1 MLFNI
6 LRVDAIEILRAF
18 VCDTLSV
25 VPWIGRGLL
34 PASRLHIPVKKM
46 AVEAKQATMMAP
58 DFAGL
63 KSDNHL
69 ATQDSSGPG
78 VAQQPLVRDIHDI
91 QLGQCHDECAD
102 LPVKLQAAWAL
113 LVAIY
118 TNSTDVIFGINSSP
132 AVNEPV
138 TTKLARP
145 CPVHLQ
151 IDWQSTVLECLKSI
165 RSRTGEMVVE
175 QDATTSV
182 DPFGDVLVPG
192 VRASETALVVLDKGD
207 FGHERTEAERQ
218 QWGRY
223 YLVVEC
229 LPVGSRTLRISFHS
243 SSPDLDGTC
252 SHRMIS
258 QFAHLVRQLCSF
270 DTTYCSHTRSAKRLI
285 DLNPLCD
292 EDKERIWV
300 WNASLPRTV
309 DSLLHGL
316 FSQSVMSHPQRVAID
331 AWDGSLS
338 YAELDEKST
347 NLAAKL
353 IADGVAD
360 AGKVVPLCFDKTIW
374 TTITILAIAKA
385 GSIFVLLDPHQ
396 PIERLK
402 SIMDQLEATVVL
414 ARPSTA
420 AIAKSL
426 TQNVLFVDDTFL
438 PDDPDLSAVTKRQSC
453 LSPANT
459 LYTVF
464 TSGSTG
470 VPKGVKISHAN
481 LCSAA
486 THQAR
491 ALGFANSRVLDSSSY
506 SFDAYVFNTFY
517 TLLSGGCLCV
527 CSDTDRI
534 NRLQETCQ
542 EMRITLAQLTPSLS
556 QVLDPEALPNLR
568 TLILTGEKLN
578 ESVLTPWVTAGVRVV
593 NAYGPTECTI
603 MCAANTNVTSARETE
618 SIGRGLGATLWL
630 ADVNDIGRLAPIGA
644 VGELLIEG
652 PLIGQGYL
660 GDEVKTEVALCLPP
674 PAGYLAGVAHAPQA
688 RLFRTRDLAR
698 YNVDGSI
705 SFIGRADTQIKI
717 NGQRVEVGEIEH
729 WLGQYWLLDTRP
741 VVEAVKWPSGATQL
755 IAFVGTEAD
764 PTTTNARLQD
774 LIRHATSALTDHL
787 PKYMIPSAYFPV
799 QVIPMTA
806 SGKTDRKTLR
816 QLALASQDKLLPAH
830 QSSPSHEQNGT
841 QQPLTTH
848 ELMLRKQW
856 AAALDTD
863 ESLVGPEDNFFAKGD
878 SLAAIRL
885 VALSRQNALAEFT
898 VADVF
903 RFPRLAD
910 LACHIGKREP
920 PSSDKKTRAEMAP
933 FSLLCETETDI
944 DNLRAAISQAAMC
957 SATDVEDAYPCSP
970 VQEEMMALSALQ
982 PRDFVTY
989 EVLRLPAEIDMA
1001 KLLSTLQR
1009 LAQGIPILRTCITHT
1024 RVATGHD
1031 SHDLIQSVI
1040 RGSIPVSRYSALDEC
1055 LDGEK
1060 ARVVGLGDPLF
1071 RLATVE
1077 HDIDEDDRTSPAQ
1090 RCLVLIMHHA
1100 IYDGWFLDLLMK
1112 AVRDDYAGIDQ
1123 ANLLPYGLFIQ
1134 YLERSDRTKSADY
1147 WLNRLNS
1154 VDLRLFPAYPTPTYR
1169 PSPRSVHHSC
1179 IPAIPWVRATGVTPT
1194 TLIHAAWAMILS
1206 THSGSDDVVFGAT
1219 ALGRQVPMTG
1229 IESVGGPTIA
1239 TIPVRIKAE
1248 QATPVGEFLRRI
1260 QTQAAEAI
1268 PFTHFGIR
1276 NIRRLSL
1283 EAEMACQFRTFLVV
1297 QPPTTDADTDYL
1309 SLGRGSEDIM
1319 AFNTYAL
1326 MLECSLNLTGGL
1338 DIRASF
1344 DEEVITSGQV
1354 REMLSQMERI
1364 LTLLCSE
1371 DKASSVSDLMM
1382 RTTTDSWVGMGADKV
1397 PTHTPPIDEVE
1408 LHLRSCMGRGISDVV
1423 VEIVELPELSKRIVA
1438 FLCVDSTTDLRDRVS
1453 VMCRDM
1459 ANHFSR
1465 HLTPSHYLPV
1475 QQIPVSEHGGPDRHA
1490 LQRLAQKADPRQFVT
1505 DSFYHATMSE
1515 DDGRDGA
1522 LTEVE
1527 EVFRRLWAST
1537 IRVPVTSI
1545 GKGSSF
1551 LFLGGDS
1558 LTAMKFVAAAR
1569 TEGYSITV
1577 AEVLKTPILAEMAAI
1592 ARRDADRTVS
1602 PATIPP
1608 FTLLDPGIDRGQLA
1622 AACHVSPKAVED
1634 AYPCSPLQESMMS
1647 RTLQRPGDFVSRG
1660 LIELPPSVEVER
1672 LKRAWSTVAATTP
1685 ILRTRIIDMAGRGL
1699 LQVVLDEPLSWHEYD
1714 NIDAV
1719 QEMAMGLGQP
1729 LIRFCIVRVTKGDQW
1744 SPSLLL
1750 TIHHA
1755 IYDRWSV
1762 LRILKAVESVY
1773 SNGTTHEPLL
1783 PYNIFVNYLV
1793 RDLDEGEA
1801 KRFWAQYLSG
1811 LSAREFPC
1819 LPSRRYQ
1826 PTTDAYLKHH
1836 VSGVQWPR
1844 SITPTTVLKA
1854 GWATVMSLYTNCDD
1868 TLFGMTVMGRQGPVA
1883 GIEAIAGP
1891 TIATVPIRVLI
1902 DWKESP
1908 LSLLRRVQSQA
1919 ADMIPVEQYGLGRI
1933 CRLGPDAELATQFQS
1948 LLVVQPPRS
1957 ASSEDGMIGLQLGD
1971 DIEEGDATALTI
1983 ECAIDDD
1990 HPAQGGGFVA
2000 NVSYDTRVLDPTQA
2014 QRVAS
2019 LFEHVVR
2026 QLCIYGESDD
2036 TALAS
2041 IDMTTREDRDTI
2053 WTTNVDVPREWN
2065 MHLGIMLA
2073 DRIAEQSDA
2082 TAVRA
2087 WDGELSYGEL
2097 YSRARRLAYTLVVD
2111 HGAGPEIAFPI
2122 CSAKS
2127 LWVPVAMLAVLMSGG
2142 TIVLMDP
2149 SQPQE
2154 RLTQIVEQV
2163 GARVILT
2170 SSSTGAV
2177 VQQLG
2182 IRALVIDYELI
2193 YSLPA
2198 SSAAIN
2204 DSSWVPELRPEDAAY
2219 IVFTSGSTGAPKGA
2233 AMTHANC
2240 CSALFHQNKALG
2252 ITQQT
2257 RVIDLPSYAFDVCWE
2272 HFVQALYFGG
2282 CICIPSDA
2290 ECLNDMTGAINR
2302 FEATF
2307 LQLTPSVAR
2316 AVDPAT
2322 VPSVEAVSLIG
2333 EALCMD
2339 DVTRWPREV
2348 KVLNVYG
2355 PCECTPTATV
2365 ATYGEDFFDSV
2376 TMGLSYGVNSWIV
2389 STVQPD
2395 TLAPVGG
2402 EGELVLEGPLVGRG
2416 YLNAPEQNE
2425 KALINNPAWLSRGN
2439 GGSVPGRQG
2448 RLYRTG
2454 DLVKTDSRGRLVFMG
2469 RKDAQVKLRG
2479 QRVELGEVETH
2490 SRRILGPSFS
2500 VVAEVIDTNR
2510 GTSNMKAQSLALFIC
2525 TAEDVSASGAEPP
2538 QLSPALFK
2546 DLSAQLAQSLPK
2558 YMVPSSFIRVE
2569 QFPLTASG
2577 KIHRK
2582 ALRAIGAATKAE
2594 EMQNRSAAGELKS
2607 ENERLLASSWAE
2619 TLGITPDVIGRSDSF
2634 FDLGGDSLAAIHL
2647 VGVARKFQLHLTV
2660 LAIFRH
2666 PRLEDMARQLEDSTE
2681 ALGRTVPA
2689 SSAPAVTAALDAV
2702 PTPAEVS
2709 KALSIEVHSI
2719 TDILPVTE
2727 FQEYAIRCTL
2737 AMPRTEWNY
2746 FALAFRSRADVA
2758 QLRRVCEQL
2767 FQKLDALRSVF
2778 AQHGD
2783 GYVQVFLNHLEA
2795 PVTVTQTSGSL
2806 DAACADVCQ
2815 QDLAEAVSL
2824 GSPFVRCFI
2833 VQNTETGEARLIL
2846 GMSHACYDGIS
2857 SVRLAQAI
2865 GGLYEDRPLP
2875 DIGKFAEYL
2884 GNALSRSEEA
2894 LAHWSSVLEG
2904 SPPPLALNRDCP
2916 RAAQTP
2922 EVRVRLS
2929 KEVTLR
2935 RIPSG
2940 ITAATVFAAALGAA
2954 MATQAGCD
2962 DVVIG
2967 RAVSGRAL
2975 PFSTQ
2980 DTESVIGPCLNLV
2993 PARIRFGRSSDATSV
3008 LTALQEQFT
3017 ASIPH
3022 ETTGLAE
3029 IVKHCTSWPLGTSYG
3044 CVFYYQGMQDPRTSI
3059 AGNEVHLDALQ
3070 LDRPDPPEP
3079 LRLDV
3084 TPHEGGE
3091 KYMVDLSVPTAACNL
3106 VDCLGL
3112 LDGMVDWL
3120 SRLGGDVPAVTSE
3133 CGGLMPAEV
3142 LARPSTVLEGPPV
3155 AEVLA

>member
-91 QLGQCHDECAD
+91 QLCQCHDECAD

-118 TNSTDVIFGINSSP
+118 TNSTDVIFGINSSS
-132 AVNEPV
+132 AVNEPD

-145 CPVHLQ
+145 CPVRLQ

-218 QWGRY
+218 QWGQY

-229 LPVGSRTLRISFHS
+229 LPVGSRTLRISLHS

-285 DLNPLCD
+285 DLNPL
-292 EDKERIWV
+292 
-300 WNASLPRTV
+300 TV

-459 LYTVF
+459 LYAVF

-517 TLLSGGCLCV
+517 TLLSGGDLSRNANHPGSTHTLLV
-527 CSDTDRI
+527 PGPGPGSSTESANPHSDR
-534 NRLQETCQ
+534 
-542 EMRITLAQLTPSLS
+542 
-556 QVLDPEALPNLR
+556 
-568 TLILTGEKLN
+568 EKLN

-618 SIGRGLGATLWL
+618 SIGCGLGATLWL

-660 GDEVKTEVALCLPP
+660 GDEVKTQEALCLPP

-755 IAFVGTEAD
+755 IAFARDLGAYRPSAQVHDTFCVFSRPGHSHD
-764 PTTTNARLQD
+764 RVWKNRSQNTTTARFGLARQV
-774 LIRHATSALTDHL
+774 ATSASEFAE
-787 PKYMIPSAYFPV
+787 PRAKRN
-799 QVIPMTA
+799 TA
-806 SGKTDRKTLR
+806 
-816 QLALASQDKLLPAH
+816 ASDNSRAH
-830 QSSPSHEQNGT
+830 AQGS
-841 QQPLTTH
+841 
-848 ELMLRKQW
+848 R
-856 AAALDTD
+856 
-863 ESLVGPEDNFFAKGD
+863 D

-1009 LAQGIPILRTCITHT
+1009 LAQGIPILRACITHT

-1382 RTTTDSWVGMGADKV
+1382 RTTTDSWVGTCADKV

-1459 ANHFSR
+1459 ANRFPR
-1465 HLTPSHYLPV
+1465 HLTPSHYLP
-1475 QQIPVSEHGGPDRHA
+1475 
-1490 LQRLAQKADPRQFVT
+1490 RLAQKADPRQFVT

-1515 DDGRDGA
+1515 DEGRDGA

-1569 TEGYSITV
+1569 TEGYSVTV

-1660 LIELPPSVEVER
+1660 LIELPPT
-1672 LKRAWSTVAATTP
+1672 LK
-1685 ILRTRIIDMAGRGL
+1685 
-1699 LQVVLDEPLSWHEYD
+1699 
-1714 NIDAV
+1714 
-1719 QEMAMGLGQP
+1719 
-1729 LIRFCIVRVTKGDQW
+1729 
-1744 SPSLLL
+1744 
-1750 TIHHA
+1750 
-1755 IYDRWSV
+1755 
-1762 LRILKAVESVY
+1762 
-1773 SNGTTHEPLL
+1773 
-1783 PYNIFVNYLV
+1783 
-1793 RDLDEGEA
+1793 
-1801 KRFWAQYLSG
+1801 
-1811 LSAREFPC
+1811 
-1819 LPSRRYQ
+1819 
-1826 PTTDAYLKHH
+1826 
-1836 VSGVQWPR
+1836 
-1844 SITPTTVLKA
+1844 
-1854 GWATVMSLYTNCDD
+1854 
-1868 TLFGMTVMGRQGPVA
+1868 
-1883 GIEAIAGP
+1883 
-1891 TIATVPIRVLI
+1891 
-1902 DWKESP
+1902 
-1908 LSLLRRVQSQA
+1908 
-1919 ADMIPVEQYGLGRI
+1919 
-1933 CRLGPDAELATQFQS
+1933 
-1948 LLVVQPPRS
+1948 
-1957 ASSEDGMIGLQLGD
+1957 
-1971 DIEEGDATALTI
+1971 
-1983 ECAIDDD
+1983 
-1990 HPAQGGGFVA
+1990 
-2000 NVSYDTRVLDPTQA
+2000 
-2014 QRVAS
+2014 
-2019 LFEHVVR
+2019 
-2026 QLCIYGESDD
+2026 
-2036 TALAS
+2036 
-2041 IDMTTREDRDTI
+2041 
-2053 WTTNVDVPREWN
+2053 WN
-2065 MHLGIMLA
+2065 A
-2073 DRIAEQSDA
+2073 
-2082 TAVRA
+2082 
-2087 WDGELSYGEL
+2087 
-2097 YSRARRLAYTLVVD
+2097 
-2111 HGAGPEIAFPI
+2111 
-2122 CSAKS
+2122 
-2127 LWVPVAMLAVLMSGG
+2127 
-2142 TIVLMDP
+2142 
-2149 SQPQE
+2149 
-2154 RLTQIVEQV
+2154 
-2163 GARVILT
+2163 
-2170 SSSTGAV
+2170 
-2177 VQQLG
+2177 
-2182 IRALVIDYELI
+2182 
-2193 YSLPA
+2193 
-2198 SSAAIN
+2198 
-2204 DSSWVPELRPEDAAY
+2204 
-2219 IVFTSGSTGAPKGA
+2219 
-2233 AMTHANC
+2233 
-2240 CSALFHQNKALG
+2240 
-2252 ITQQT
+2252 
-2257 RVIDLPSYAFDVCWE
+2257 
-2272 HFVQALYFGG
+2272 
-2282 CICIPSDA
+2282 
-2290 ECLNDMTGAINR
+2290 
-2302 FEATF
+2302 
-2307 LQLTPSVAR
+2307 
-2316 AVDPAT
+2316 
-2322 VPSVEAVSLIG
+2322 
-2333 EALCMD
+2333 
-2339 DVTRWPREV
+2339 
-2348 KVLNVYG
+2348 
-2355 PCECTPTATV
+2355 
-2365 ATYGEDFFDSV
+2365 
-2376 TMGLSYGVNSWIV
+2376 
-2389 STVQPD
+2389 
-2395 TLAPVGG
+2395 
-2402 EGELVLEGPLVGRG
+2402 
-2416 YLNAPEQNE
+2416 
-2425 KALINNPAWLSRGN
+2425 
-2439 GGSVPGRQG
+2439 
-2448 RLYRTG
+2448 
-2454 DLVKTDSRGRLVFMG
+2454 
-2469 RKDAQVKLRG
+2469 
-2479 QRVELGEVETH
+2479 
-2490 SRRILGPSFS
+2490 
-2500 VVAEVIDTNR
+2500 
-2510 GTSNMKAQSLALFIC
+2510 
-2525 TAEDVSASGAEPP
+2525 
-2538 QLSPALFK
+2538 
-2546 DLSAQLAQSLPK
+2546 
-2558 YMVPSSFIRVE
+2558 
-2569 QFPLTASG
+2569 
-2577 KIHRK
+2577 
-2582 ALRAIGAATKAE
+2582 
-2594 EMQNRSAAGELKS
+2594 
-2607 ENERLLASSWAE
+2607 
-2619 TLGITPDVIGRSDSF
+2619 
-2634 FDLGGDSLAAIHL
+2634 
-2647 VGVARKFQLHLTV
+2647 
-2660 LAIFRH
+2660 
-2666 PRLEDMARQLEDSTE
+2666 
-2681 ALGRTVPA
+2681 
-2689 SSAPAVTAALDAV
+2689 
-2702 PTPAEVS
+2702 
-2709 KALSIEVHSI
+2709 
-2719 TDILPVTE
+2719 
-2727 FQEYAIRCTL
+2727 
-2737 AMPRTEWNY
+2737 
-2746 FALAFRSRADVA
+2746 
-2758 QLRRVCEQL
+2758 
-2767 FQKLDALRSVF
+2767 
-2778 AQHGD
+2778 
-2783 GYVQVFLNHLEA
+2783 
-2795 PVTVTQTSGSL
+2795 
-2806 DAACADVCQ
+2806 
-2815 QDLAEAVSL
+2815 
-2824 GSPFVRCFI
+2824 
-2833 VQNTETGEARLIL
+2833 
-2846 GMSHACYDGIS
+2846 
-2857 SVRLAQAI
+2857 
-2865 GGLYEDRPLP
+2865 
-2875 DIGKFAEYL
+2875 
-2884 GNALSRSEEA
+2884 
-2894 LAHWSSVLEG
+2894 
-2904 SPPPLALNRDCP
+2904 
-2916 RAAQTP
+2916 
-2922 EVRVRLS
+2922 
-2929 KEVTLR
+2929 
-2935 RIPSG
+2935 
-2940 ITAATVFAAALGAA
+2940 
-2954 MATQAGCD
+2954 
-2962 DVVIG
+2962 
-2967 RAVSGRAL
+2967 
-2975 PFSTQ
+2975 
-2980 DTESVIGPCLNLV
+2980 
-2993 PARIRFGRSSDATSV
+2993 
-3008 LTALQEQFT
+3008 
-3017 ASIPH
+3017 
-3022 ETTGLAE
+3022 
-3029 IVKHCTSWPLGTSYG
+3029 
-3044 CVFYYQGMQDPRTSI
+3044 
-3059 AGNEVHLDALQ
+3059 
-3070 LDRPDPPEP
+3070 
-3079 LRLDV
+3079 
-3084 TPHEGGE
+3084 
-3091 KYMVDLSVPTAACNL
+3091 
-3106 VDCLGL
+3106 
-3112 LDGMVDWL
+3112 
-3120 SRLGGDVPAVTSE
+3120 
-3133 CGGLMPAEV
+3133 
-3142 LARPSTVLEGPPV
+3142 
-3155 AEVLA
+3155 